1 MDNGNRSTSEQKVA
15 WSVCTLYS
23 QVSLVSTQPGYW
35 EKDWDGMQEGKGCN
49 NKDKKAR
56 G

>member
-15 WSVCTLYS
+15 WSVYS

-49 NKDKKAR
+49 KDKKAR